1 MWYTCVQ
8 CGKKFELSEA
18 EKDFY
23 EEKNLSLPKR
33 CKECRK
39 RNRIEKNEAVVPRGK
54 ERRKRRK
61 NALRQVPVTT
71 LILLIALTFVY
82 ISFVRKP
89 ESSTPKQTKLTQV
102 TENPNSS
109 IQKAV
114 LFQSDEKLKE
124 HYEKHGKAMGF
135 ASAEEYLAAANAAK
149 MREMHDKLTEQLK
162 QVEERKAAIRAKAA
176 MVKSQQKAN
185 EIKSDLGGSSLAAFD
200 ALEEKLN
207 RKLDEAEAAAEL
219 NTKKD
224 DMADLMAK
232 YDDAATVQDSGVE
245 DELAALKAKLGK

>member
-1 MWYTCVQ
+1 MA
-8 CGKKFELSEA
+8 GILSRFKTIMEA
-18 EKDFY
+18 NINALLDKAEDPVKMADQLARDLEKDLGEVKAETVSVMA
-23 EEKNLSLPKR
+23 EEKRAKR
-33 CKECRK
+33 AYDEGVAEV
-39 RNRIEKNEAVVPRGK
+39 EKLQRYAE
-54 ERRKRRK
+54 
-61 NALRQVPVTT
+61 
-71 LILLIALTFVY
+71 
-82 ISFVRKP
+82 
-89 ESSTPKQTKLTQV
+89 
-102 TENPNSS
+102 
-109 IQKAV
+109 KAV
-114 LFQSDEKLKE
+114 LAGNDADAKVFLSEKAAKAANLESLK
-124 HYEKHGKAMGF
+124 GAWD
-135 ASAEEYLAAANAAK
+135 LAAANAAK

-162 QVEERKAAIRAKAA
+162 QVEDRKAAIRAKAA

-232 YDDAATVQDSGVE
+232 YDDATTVQDSGVE

>member
-1 MWYTCVQ
+1 MANI
-8 CGKKFELSEA
+8 LSRFKTIMEA
-18 EKDFY
+18 NINALLDKAEDPVKMADQLARDLEKDLGEVKAETVSVMA
-23 EEKNLSLPKR
+23 EEKRAKR
-33 CKECRK
+33 AYDEGVAEV
-39 RNRIEKNEAVVPRGK
+39 EKLQRYAE
-54 ERRKRRK
+54 
-61 NALRQVPVTT
+61 
-71 LILLIALTFVY
+71 
-82 ISFVRKP
+82 
-89 ESSTPKQTKLTQV
+89 
-102 TENPNSS
+102 
-109 IQKAV
+109 KAV
-114 LFQSDEKLKE
+114 LAGNDADAKVFLSEKAAKAANLESLK
-124 HYEKHGKAMGF
+124 GAWD
-135 ASAEEYLAAANAAK
+135 LAAANAAK

-162 QVEERKAAIRAKAA
+162 QVEDRKAAIRAKAA

>member
-1 MWYTCVQ
+1 MA
-8 CGKKFELSEA
+8 GILSRFKTIMEA
-18 EKDFY
+18 NINALLDKAEDPVKMADQLARDLEKDLGEVKAETVSVMA
-23 EEKNLSLPKR
+23 EEKRAKR
-33 CKECRK
+33 AYDEGVAEV
-39 RNRIEKNEAVVPRGK
+39 EKLQRYAE
-54 ERRKRRK
+54 
-61 NALRQVPVTT
+61 
-71 LILLIALTFVY
+71 
-82 ISFVRKP
+82 
-89 ESSTPKQTKLTQV
+89 
-102 TENPNSS
+102 
-109 IQKAV
+109 KAV
-114 LFQSDEKLKE
+114 LAGNDADAKVFLSEKAAKAANLESLKGAWE
-124 HYEKHGKAMGF
+124 
-135 ASAEEYLAAANAAK
+135 LAAANAAK

-162 QVEERKAAIRAKAA
+162 QVEDRKAAIRAKAA

>member
-1 MWYTCVQ
+1 MA
-8 CGKKFELSEA
+8 GILSRFKTIMEA
-18 EKDFY
+18 NINALLDKAEDPVKMADQLARDLEKDLGEVKAETVSVMA
-23 EEKNLSLPKR
+23 EEKRAKR
-33 CKECRK
+33 AYDEGMAEV
-39 RNRIEKNEAVVPRGK
+39 EKMQRYAE
-54 ERRKRRK
+54 
-61 NALRQVPVTT
+61 
-71 LILLIALTFVY
+71 
-82 ISFVRKP
+82 
-89 ESSTPKQTKLTQV
+89 
-102 TENPNSS
+102 
-109 IQKAV
+109 KAV
-114 LFQSDEKLKE
+114 LAGNDADAKVFLSEKAAKAANLESLK
-124 HYEKHGKAMGF
+124 GAWD
-135 ASAEEYLAAANAAK
+135 LAAANAVK

-232 YDDAATVQDSGVE
+232 YDDAATTQDSGVE

>member
-1 MWYTCVQ
+1 MA
-8 CGKKFELSEA
+8 GILSRFKTIMEA
-18 EKDFY
+18 NINALLDKAEDPVKMADQLARDLEKDLGEVKAETVSVMA
-23 EEKNLSLPKR
+23 EEKRAKR
-33 CKECRK
+33 AYDEGVAEV
-39 RNRIEKNEAVVPRGK
+39 EKLQRYAE
-54 ERRKRRK
+54 
-61 NALRQVPVTT
+61 
-71 LILLIALTFVY
+71 
-82 ISFVRKP
+82 
-89 ESSTPKQTKLTQV
+89 
-102 TENPNSS
+102 
-109 IQKAV
+109 KAV
-114 LFQSDEKLKE
+114 LAGNDADAKVFLSEKAAKAANLESLK
-124 HYEKHGKAMGF
+124 GAWD
-135 ASAEEYLAAANAAK
+135 LAAANAAK

-162 QVEERKAAIRAKAA
+162 QVEERKATIRAKAA

>member
-1 MWYTCVQ
+1 MA
-8 CGKKFELSEA
+8 GILSRFKTIMEA
-18 EKDFY
+18 NINALLDKAEDPVKMADQLARDLEKDLGEVKAETVSVMA
-23 EEKNLSLPKR
+23 EEKRAKR
-33 CKECRK
+33 AYDEGVAEV
-39 RNRIEKNEAVVPRGK
+39 EKLQRYAE
-54 ERRKRRK
+54 
-61 NALRQVPVTT
+61 
-71 LILLIALTFVY
+71 
-82 ISFVRKP
+82 
-89 ESSTPKQTKLTQV
+89 
-102 TENPNSS
+102 
-109 IQKAV
+109 KAV
-114 LFQSDEKLKE
+114 LAGNDADAKVFLSEKAAKAANLESLK
-124 HYEKHGKAMGF
+124 GAWD
-135 ASAEEYLAAANAAK
+135 LAAANAAK

-162 QVEERKAAIRAKAA
+162 QVEDRKAAIRAKAA
-176 MVKSQQKAN
+176 MVKSPQKAN

>member
-1 MWYTCVQ
+1 MA
-8 CGKKFELSEA
+8 GILSRFKTIMEA
-18 EKDFY
+18 NINALLDKAEDPVKMADQLARDLEKDLGEVKAETVSVMA
-23 EEKNLSLPKR
+23 EEKRAKR
-33 CKECRK
+33 AYDEGVAEV
-39 RNRIEKNEAVVPRGK
+39 EKLQRYAE
-54 ERRKRRK
+54 
-61 NALRQVPVTT
+61 
-71 LILLIALTFVY
+71 
-82 ISFVRKP
+82 
-89 ESSTPKQTKLTQV
+89 
-102 TENPNSS
+102 
-109 IQKAV
+109 KAV
-114 LFQSDEKLKE
+114 LAGNDADAKVFLSEKAAKAANLESLK
-124 HYEKHGKAMGF
+124 GAWD
-135 ASAEEYLAAANAAK
+135 LAASNAAK

-162 QVEERKAAIRAKAA
+162 QVEDRKAAICAKAA

>member
-1 MWYTCVQ
+1 MA
-8 CGKKFELSEA
+8 GILSRFKTIMEA
-18 EKDFY
+18 NINALLDKAEDPVKMADQLARDLEKDLGEVKVETVSVMA
-23 EEKNLSLPKR
+23 EEKRAKR
-33 CKECRK
+33 AYDEGVAEV
-39 RNRIEKNEAVVPRGK
+39 EKLQRYAE
-54 ERRKRRK
+54 
-61 NALRQVPVTT
+61 
-71 LILLIALTFVY
+71 
-82 ISFVRKP
+82 
-89 ESSTPKQTKLTQV
+89 
-102 TENPNSS
+102 
-109 IQKAV
+109 KAV
-114 LFQSDEKLKE
+114 LAGNDADAKVFLSEKAAKAANLESLK
-124 HYEKHGKAMGF
+124 GAWD
-135 ASAEEYLAAANAAK
+135 LAAANAAK

-162 QVEERKAAIRAKAA
+162 QVEDRKAAIRAKAA

-224 DMADLMAK
+224 DMADLVAK

>member
-1 MWYTCVQ
+1 MA
-8 CGKKFELSEA
+8 GILSRFKTIMEA
-18 EKDFY
+18 NINALLDKAEDPVKMADQLARDLEKDLGEVKAETVSVMA
-23 EEKNLSLPKR
+23 EEKRAKR
-33 CKECRK
+33 AYDEGVAEV
-39 RNRIEKNEAVVPRGK
+39 EKLQRYAE
-54 ERRKRRK
+54 
-61 NALRQVPVTT
+61 
-71 LILLIALTFVY
+71 
-82 ISFVRKP
+82 
-89 ESSTPKQTKLTQV
+89 
-102 TENPNSS
+102 
-109 IQKAV
+109 KAV
-114 LFQSDEKLKE
+114 LAGNDADAKVFLSEKAAKAANLESLK
-124 HYEKHGKAMGF
+124 GAWD
-135 ASAEEYLAAANAAK
+135 LAADNAAK

-162 QVEERKAAIRAKAA
+162 QVEDRKAAIRAKAA

>member
-1 MWYTCVQ
+1 MA
-8 CGKKFELSEA
+8 GILSRFKTIMEA
-18 EKDFY
+18 NINALLDKAEDPVKMADQLARDLEKDLGEVKAETVSVMA
-23 EEKNLSLPKR
+23 EEKRAKR
-33 CKECRK
+33 AYDEGVAEV
-39 RNRIEKNEAVVPRGK
+39 EKLQRYAE
-54 ERRKRRK
+54 
-61 NALRQVPVTT
+61 
-71 LILLIALTFVY
+71 
-82 ISFVRKP
+82 
-89 ESSTPKQTKLTQV
+89 
-102 TENPNSS
+102 
-109 IQKAV
+109 KAV
-114 LFQSDEKLKE
+114 LAGNDADAKVFLSEKAAKAANLESLK
-124 HYEKHGKAMGF
+124 GAWD
-135 ASAEEYLAAANAAK
+135 LAAANAAK

-162 QVEERKAAIRAKAA
+162 QVEDRKAAIRAKEA

>member
-1 MWYTCVQ
+1 M
-8 CGKKFELSEA
+8 EA
-18 EKDFY
+18 NINALLDKAEDPVKMADHLARDLEKDLGEVKAETVSVMA
-23 EEKNLSLPKR
+23 EEKRAKR
-33 CKECRK
+33 AYDEGVAEV
-39 RNRIEKNEAVVPRGK
+39 EKLQRYAE
-54 ERRKRRK
+54 
-61 NALRQVPVTT
+61 
-71 LILLIALTFVY
+71 
-82 ISFVRKP
+82 
-89 ESSTPKQTKLTQV
+89 
-102 TENPNSS
+102 
-109 IQKAV
+109 KAV
-114 LFQSDEKLKE
+114 LAGNDADAKVFLSEKAAKAANLESLK
-124 HYEKHGKAMGF
+124 GAWD
-135 ASAEEYLAAANAAK
+135 LAAANAAK

-162 QVEERKAAIRAKAA
+162 QVEDRKAAIRAKAA

-232 YDDAATVQDSGVE
+232 YDDDATVQDSGVE

>member
-1 MWYTCVQ
+1 MSRFKTIM
-8 CGKKFELSEA
+8 EA
-18 EKDFY
+18 NINALLDKAEDPVKMADQLARDLEKDLGEVKAETVSVMA
-23 EEKNLSLPKR
+23 EEKRAKR
-33 CKECRK
+33 AYDEGVAEV
-39 RNRIEKNEAVVPRGK
+39 EKLQRYAE
-54 ERRKRRK
+54 
-61 NALRQVPVTT
+61 
-71 LILLIALTFVY
+71 
-82 ISFVRKP
+82 
-89 ESSTPKQTKLTQV
+89 
-102 TENPNSS
+102 
-109 IQKAV
+109 KAV
-114 LFQSDEKLKE
+114 LAGNDADAKVFLSEKAAKAANLESLK
-124 HYEKHGKAMGF
+124 GAWD
-135 ASAEEYLAAANAAK
+135 LAAANAAK

-162 QVEERKAAIRAKAA
+162 QVEDRKAAIRAKAA

-232 YDDAATVQDSGVE
+232 YDDTATVQDSGVE

>member
-1 MWYTCVQ
+1 MA
-8 CGKKFELSEA
+8 GILSRFKTIMEA
-18 EKDFY
+18 NINALLDKAEDPVKMADQLARDLEKDLGEVKAETVSVMA
-23 EEKNLSLPKR
+23 EEKRAKR
-33 CKECRK
+33 AYDEGVAEV
-39 RNRIEKNEAVVPRGK
+39 EKLQRYAE
-54 ERRKRRK
+54 
-61 NALRQVPVTT
+61 
-71 LILLIALTFVY
+71 
-82 ISFVRKP
+82 
-89 ESSTPKQTKLTQV
+89 
-102 TENPNSS
+102 
-109 IQKAV
+109 KAV
-114 LFQSDEKLKE
+114 LAGNDADAKVFLSEKAAKAANLESLK
-124 HYEKHGKAMGF
+124 GAWD
-135 ASAEEYLAAANAAK
+135 LAAANAAK

-162 QVEERKAAIRAKAA
+162 QVEDRKAAIRDKAA

-232 YDDAATVQDSGVE
+232 YDDTATVQDSGVE

>member
-1 MWYTCVQ
+1 MA
-8 CGKKFELSEA
+8 GILSRFKTIMEA
-18 EKDFY
+18 NINALLDKAEDPVKMADQLARDLEKDLGEVKAETVSVMA
-23 EEKNLSLPKR
+23 EEKRAKR
-33 CKECRK
+33 AYDEGVAEV
-39 RNRIEKNEAVVPRGK
+39 EKLQRYAE
-54 ERRKRRK
+54 
-61 NALRQVPVTT
+61 
-71 LILLIALTFVY
+71 
-82 ISFVRKP
+82 
-89 ESSTPKQTKLTQV
+89 
-102 TENPNSS
+102 
-109 IQKAV
+109 KAV
-114 LFQSDEKLKE
+114 LAGNDADAKVFLSEKAAKATNLESLK
-124 HYEKHGKAMGF
+124 GAWD
-135 ASAEEYLAAANAAK
+135 LTAANAAK

-176 MVKSQQKAN
+176 MVKSWQKAN

>member
-1 MWYTCVQ
+1 MA
-8 CGKKFELSEA
+8 GILSRFKTIMEA
-18 EKDFY
+18 NINALLDKAEDPVKMADQLARDLEKDLGEVKAETVSVMA
-23 EEKNLSLPKR
+23 EEKRAKR
-33 CKECRK
+33 AYDEGVAEV
-39 RNRIEKNEAVVPRGK
+39 EKLQRYAE
-54 ERRKRRK
+54 
-61 NALRQVPVTT
+61 
-71 LILLIALTFVY
+71 
-82 ISFVRKP
+82 
-89 ESSTPKQTKLTQV
+89 
-102 TENPNSS
+102 
-109 IQKAV
+109 KAV
-114 LFQSDEKLKE
+114 LAGNDADAKVFLSEKAAKAANLDSLK
-124 HYEKHGKAMGF
+124 GAWD
-135 ASAEEYLAAANAAK
+135 LAAANAAK

-162 QVEERKAAIRAKAA
+162 QVEDRKAAIRAKAA

-232 YDDAATVQDSGVE
+232 YDDTVAVQDNGVE

>member
-1 MWYTCVQ
+1 MA
-8 CGKKFELSEA
+8 GILSRFKTIMEA
-18 EKDFY
+18 NINALLDKADDPVKMADQLARDLEKDLGEVKAETVSVMA
-23 EEKNLSLPKR
+23 EEKRAKR
-33 CKECRK
+33 AYDEGVAEV
-39 RNRIEKNEAVVPRGK
+39 EKLQRYAE
-54 ERRKRRK
+54 
-61 NALRQVPVTT
+61 
-71 LILLIALTFVY
+71 
-82 ISFVRKP
+82 
-89 ESSTPKQTKLTQV
+89 
-102 TENPNSS
+102 
-109 IQKAV
+109 KAV
-114 LFQSDEKLKE
+114 LAGNDADAKVFLSEKAAKAANLESLK
-124 HYEKHGKAMGF
+124 GAWD
-135 ASAEEYLAAANAAK
+135 LAAANAAK

-162 QVEERKAAIRAKAA
+162 QVEDRKAAIRAKAA

>member
-1 MWYTCVQ
+1 MA
-8 CGKKFELSEA
+8 GILSRFKTIMEA
-18 EKDFY
+18 NINALLDKAEDPVKMADQLARDLEKDLGEVKAETVSVMA
-23 EEKNLSLPKR
+23 EEKRAKR
-33 CKECRK
+33 AYDEGVAEV
-39 RNRIEKNEAVVPRGK
+39 EKLQRYAE
-54 ERRKRRK
+54 
-61 NALRQVPVTT
+61 
-71 LILLIALTFVY
+71 
-82 ISFVRKP
+82 
-89 ESSTPKQTKLTQV
+89 
-102 TENPNSS
+102 
-109 IQKAV
+109 KAV
-114 LFQSDEKLKE
+114 LAGNDADAKVFLSEKAAKAANLESLK
-124 HYEKHGKAMGF
+124 GAWD
-135 ASAEEYLAAANAAK
+135 LAAANAAK

-162 QVEERKAAIRAKAA
+162 QVEDRKAAIRAKAA

-232 YDDAATVQDSGVE
+232 YDDAVTVQDSGVE

>member
-1 MWYTCVQ
+1 MA
-8 CGKKFELSEA
+8 GILSRFKTIMEA
-18 EKDFY
+18 NINALLDKAEDPVKMADQLARDLEKDLGEVKAETVSVMA
-23 EEKNLSLPKR
+23 EEKRAKR
-33 CKECRK
+33 AYDEGVAEV
-39 RNRIEKNEAVVPRGK
+39 EKLQRYAE
-54 ERRKRRK
+54 
-61 NALRQVPVTT
+61 
-71 LILLIALTFVY
+71 
-82 ISFVRKP
+82 
-89 ESSTPKQTKLTQV
+89 
-102 TENPNSS
+102 
-109 IQKAV
+109 KAV
-114 LFQSDEKLKE
+114 LAGNDADAKVFLSEKAAKATNLESLK
-124 HYEKHGKAMGF
+124 GAWD
-135 ASAEEYLAAANAAK
+135 LAAANAAK

-162 QVEERKAAIRAKAA
+162 QVEDRKAAIRAKAA

>member
-1 MWYTCVQ
+1 MA
-8 CGKKFELSEA
+8 GILSRFKTIMEA
-18 EKDFY
+18 NINALLDKAEDPVKMADQLARDLEKDLGEVKAETVSVMA
-23 EEKNLSLPKR
+23 EEKRAKR
-33 CKECRK
+33 AYDEGVAEV
-39 RNRIEKNEAVVPRGK
+39 EKLQRYAE
-54 ERRKRRK
+54 
-61 NALRQVPVTT
+61 
-71 LILLIALTFVY
+71 
-82 ISFVRKP
+82 
-89 ESSTPKQTKLTQV
+89 
-102 TENPNSS
+102 
-109 IQKAV
+109 KAV
-114 LFQSDEKLKE
+114 LAGNDADAKVFLSEKTTKAANLESLK
-124 HYEKHGKAMGF
+124 GAWD
-135 ASAEEYLAAANAAK
+135 LAAANATK

-232 YDDAATVQDSGVE
+232 YDDTATVQDSGVE

>member
-1 MWYTCVQ
+1 M
-8 CGKKFELSEA
+8 EA
-18 EKDFY
+18 NINALLDKAEDPVKMADQLARDLEKDLGEVKAETVSVMA
-23 EEKNLSLPKR
+23 EEKRAKR
-33 CKECRK
+33 AYDEGVAEV
-39 RNRIEKNEAVVPRGK
+39 EKLQRYAE
-54 ERRKRRK
+54 
-61 NALRQVPVTT
+61 
-71 LILLIALTFVY
+71 
-82 ISFVRKP
+82 
-89 ESSTPKQTKLTQV
+89 
-102 TENPNSS
+102 
-109 IQKAV
+109 KAV
-114 LFQSDEKLKE
+114 LAGNDADAKVFLSEKAAKAANLESLK
-124 HYEKHGKAMGF
+124 GAWD
-135 ASAEEYLAAANAAK
+135 LAAANAAK

-162 QVEERKAAIRAKAA
+162 QVEDRKAAIRAKAA

-207 RKLDEAEAAAEL
+207 RKLDKAEAAAEL

>member
-1 MWYTCVQ
+1 MA
-8 CGKKFELSEA
+8 GILSRFKTIMEA
-18 EKDFY
+18 NINALLDKAEDPVKMADQLARDLEKDLGEVKAETVSVMA
-23 EEKNLSLPKR
+23 EEKRAKR
-33 CKECRK
+33 AYDEGVAEV
-39 RNRIEKNEAVVPRGK
+39 EKLQRYAE
-54 ERRKRRK
+54 
-61 NALRQVPVTT
+61 
-71 LILLIALTFVY
+71 
-82 ISFVRKP
+82 
-89 ESSTPKQTKLTQV
+89 
-102 TENPNSS
+102 
-109 IQKAV
+109 KAV
-114 LFQSDEKLKE
+114 LAGNDADAKVFLSEKTTKAANLESLK
-124 HYEKHGKAMGF
+124 GAWD
-135 ASAEEYLAAANAAK
+135 LAAANAAK

-232 YDDAATVQDSGVE
+232 YDDTATVQDSGVE

>member
-1 MWYTCVQ
+1 MA
-8 CGKKFELSEA
+8 GILSRFKTIMEA
-18 EKDFY
+18 NINALLDKAEDPVKMADQLARDLEKDLGEVKAETVSVMA
-23 EEKNLSLPKR
+23 EEKRAKR
-33 CKECRK
+33 AYDEGVAEV
-39 RNRIEKNEAVVPRGK
+39 EKLQRYAE
-54 ERRKRRK
+54 
-61 NALRQVPVTT
+61 
-71 LILLIALTFVY
+71 
-82 ISFVRKP
+82 
-89 ESSTPKQTKLTQV
+89 
-102 TENPNSS
+102 
-109 IQKAV
+109 KAV
-114 LFQSDEKLKE
+114 LAGNDADAKVFLSEKAAKAANLESLK
-124 HYEKHGKAMGF
+124 GAWD
-135 ASAEEYLAAANAAK
+135 LAAANAAK

-162 QVEERKAAIRAKAA
+162 QVEDRKAAIRAKAA

-232 YDDAATVQDSGVE
+232 YDDDATVQDNGVE

>member
-1 MWYTCVQ
+1 MA
-8 CGKKFELSEA
+8 GILSRFKTIMEA
-18 EKDFY
+18 NINALLDKAEDPVKMADQLARDLEKDLREVKAETVSVMA
-23 EEKNLSLPKR
+23 EEKRAKR
-33 CKECRK
+33 AYDEGVAEV
-39 RNRIEKNEAVVPRGK
+39 EKLQRYAE
-54 ERRKRRK
+54 
-61 NALRQVPVTT
+61 
-71 LILLIALTFVY
+71 
-82 ISFVRKP
+82 
-89 ESSTPKQTKLTQV
+89 
-102 TENPNSS
+102 
-109 IQKAV
+109 KAV
-114 LFQSDEKLKE
+114 LAGNDADAKVFLSEKAAKAANLESLK
-124 HYEKHGKAMGF
+124 GAWD
-135 ASAEEYLAAANAAK
+135 LAAANAAK

-162 QVEERKAAIRAKAA
+162 QVEDRKAAIRAKAA

-232 YDDAATVQDSGVE
+232 YDDTATVQDSGVE

>member
-1 MWYTCVQ
+1 MA
-8 CGKKFELSEA
+8 GILSRFKTIMEA
-18 EKDFY
+18 NINALLDKAEDPVKMADQLARDLEKDLGEVKVETVSVMA
-23 EEKNLSLPKR
+23 EEKRAKR
-33 CKECRK
+33 AYDEGVAEV
-39 RNRIEKNEAVVPRGK
+39 EKLQRYAE
-54 ERRKRRK
+54 
-61 NALRQVPVTT
+61 
-71 LILLIALTFVY
+71 
-82 ISFVRKP
+82 
-89 ESSTPKQTKLTQV
+89 
-102 TENPNSS
+102 
-109 IQKAV
+109 KAV
-114 LFQSDEKLKE
+114 LAGNDADAKVFLSEKAAKAANLESLK
-124 HYEKHGKAMGF
+124 GAWD
-135 ASAEEYLAAANAAK
+135 LAAANAAK

-162 QVEERKAAIRAKAA
+162 QVEDRKAAIRAKAA

>member
-1 MWYTCVQ
+1 MA
-8 CGKKFELSEA
+8 GILSRFKTIMEA
-18 EKDFY
+18 NINALLDKAEDPVKMADQLARDLEKDLGEVKAETVSVMA
-23 EEKNLSLPKR
+23 EEKRAKR
-33 CKECRK
+33 AYDEGVAEV
-39 RNRIEKNEAVVPRGK
+39 EKLQRYAE
-54 ERRKRRK
+54 
-61 NALRQVPVTT
+61 
-71 LILLIALTFVY
+71 
-82 ISFVRKP
+82 
-89 ESSTPKQTKLTQV
+89 
-102 TENPNSS
+102 
-109 IQKAV
+109 KAV
-114 LFQSDEKLKE
+114 LAGNDADAKVFLSEKAAKAANLESLK
-124 HYEKHGKAMGF
+124 GAWD
-135 ASAEEYLAAANAAK
+135 LAASNAAK

-162 QVEERKAAIRAKAA
+162 QVKDRKAAIRAKAA

>member
-1 MWYTCVQ
+1 MA
-8 CGKKFELSEA
+8 GILSRFKTIMEA
-18 EKDFY
+18 NINALLDKAEDPVKMADQLARDLEKDLGEVKAETVSVMA
-23 EEKNLSLPKR
+23 EEKRAKR
-33 CKECRK
+33 AYDEGVAEV
-39 RNRIEKNEAVVPRGK
+39 EKLQRYAE
-54 ERRKRRK
+54 
-61 NALRQVPVTT
+61 
-71 LILLIALTFVY
+71 
-82 ISFVRKP
+82 
-89 ESSTPKQTKLTQV
+89 
-102 TENPNSS
+102 
-109 IQKAV
+109 KAV
-114 LFQSDEKLKE
+114 LAGNDADAKVFLSEKAAKAANLESLK
-124 HYEKHGKAMGF
+124 GAWD
-135 ASAEEYLAAANAAK
+135 LAAANAAK